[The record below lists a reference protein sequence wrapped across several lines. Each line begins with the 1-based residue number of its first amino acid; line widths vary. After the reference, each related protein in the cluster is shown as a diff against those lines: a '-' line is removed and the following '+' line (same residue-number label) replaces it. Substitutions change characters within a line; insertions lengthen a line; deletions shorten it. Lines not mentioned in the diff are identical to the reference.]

1 MREVEAIQPS
11 VRQGLTESEVAE
23 RRATGRVNDI
33 PNPRSRTVG
42 QILRGNLFTPFNFL
56 LGGLLVVIIA
66 VGPLNDALF
75 GGVLIANALIGII
88 QELRAKHTL
97 DTLAVLSSP
106 RAVVLRDG
114 VSKEIAIGEVVLDE
128 MLELRPGDQVV
139 VDGRIL
145 ESSGLE
151 VDEGLLTG
159 ESDPVVRV
167 DGDEVLSGSF
177 VAAGSGSYQATRVGA
192 DGYASRLAAEARQF
206 TMVRSELRNGI
217 NHIVRLISFAMV
229 PTAALLLFNQL
240 RQESTNYRDAVSGA
254 VAGVVAM
261 VPEGLVLLTSI
272 AFALGVVR
280 LGRYRALVQELP
292 AVETLARVDVVCL
305 DKTGT
310 LTCGDITLE
319 AVEPLGGADAADIA
333 SAVAGVVSSDP
344 NPNATLRAVA
354 DAGDGGCDW
363 QVLHA
368 VPFSSARRWSGAS
381 FSDQGTW
388 VLGAPDVVLDGTR
401 DEPGSAGEPRR
412 NAKSRAATCAA
423 TGQRVVL
430 LSRASGALDEEV
442 LPSDLVPQALILL
455 DDKVRDEA
463 PETLRY
469 FADQDVSIK
478 IISGDHPSTVA
489 AIARRAGLELAGDAV
504 DGRALASAPQALA
517 DAVETNSV
525 FGRISP
531 QQKRDMIVALKA
543 RGHVV
548 GMTGDGVNDVL
559 ALKEADIGIAM
570 GSGSPASRAAAQLV
584 LLDGNFATLPRV
596 VDEGRRVINNV
607 ERVANLFLT
616 KTTYA
621 MLIAIAVGVAE
632 LPFPFLPRHLTLV
645 GMVTIGIPGFFL
657 ALAPNH
663 RRAKTGFVSHVL
675 RLAIPAGALAA
686 AGTFAGYALAR
697 SRTDLSL
704 DQARTTATVTLVG
717 IGLFVLLRLAR
728 PLTPWKT
735 MLVVGMAGLFAL
747 TLALPSGRTF
757 FALALPP
764 PGVAAAAGVIVTIV
778 AAVMNLAAWAAV
790 RYGTSYG
797 PLLYDPDDGDR
808 ERPLST

>member
-1 MREVEAIQPS
+1 MEAAEPR
-11 VRQGLTESEVAE
+11 VRHGLTEAEVAE
-23 RRATGRVNDI
+23 RRATGRANDV
-33 PNPRSRTVG
+33 PNARSRTVG
-42 QILRGNLFTPFNFL
+42 QILRSNLLTPFNFL
-56 LGGLLVVIIA
+56 LGGLLVIIIA

-88 QELRAKHTL
+88 QELRAKRTL
-97 DTLAVLSSP
+97 DTLAVVSSP
-106 RAVVLRDG
+106 RAVALRDG
-114 VSKEIAIGEVVLDE
+114 ASTDVAIGDVVLDDV
-128 MLELRPGDQVV
+128 LELRPGDQLV
-139 VDGRIL
+139 VDGQIL
-145 ESSGLE
+145 DSSGLE
-151 VDEGLLTG
+151 IDEGLLTG

-167 DGDEVLSGSF
+167 PGDEVLSGSF
-177 VAAGSGSYQATRVGA
+177 VAAGSGRYQATRVGA
-192 DGYASRLAAEARQF
+192 DAYASRLGAEARQF
-206 TMVRSELRNGI
+206 TMARSELRNGI
-217 NHIVRLISFAMV
+217 NRIVRLISIAMV

-240 RQESTNYRDAVSGA
+240 RQNSTNYRDALSGA

-261 VPEGLVLLTSI
+261 VPEGLVLLTSV
-272 AFALGVVR
+272 AFALGVIR
-280 LGRYRALVQELP
+280 LGRHRALVQELA

-310 LTCGDITLE
+310 LTHGDIALE
-319 AVEPLGGADAADIA
+319 AVEPLGEAVGADIA
-333 SAVAGVVSSDP
+333 AAVAGVVASDP

-354 DAGDGGCDW
+354 DAGESGDDW
-363 QVLHA
+363 RVTST
-368 VPFSSARRWSGAS
+368 VPFSSARKWSGAS
-381 FSDQGTW
+381 FIDHGTW
-388 VLGAPDVVLDGTR
+388 VLGAPDVLLDGSDDDVGPAGGPAR
-401 DEPGSAGEPRR
+401 SA
-412 NAKSRAATCAA
+412 ASRAATCAA

-430 LSRASGALDEEV
+430 LSHTSRALDEQR
-442 LPSDLVPQALILL
+442 LPADLVPQALILL

-469 FADQDVSIK
+469 FAEQDVAVK

-489 AIARRAGLELAGDAV
+489 AIARRAGLELTGDAV
-504 DGRALASAPQALA
+504 DGRALGTEPQDLIESLEA
-517 DAVETNSV
+517 NSV
-525 FGRISP
+525 FGRVSP
-531 QQKRDMIVALKA
+531 QQKRDMVIALQS

-570 GSGSPASRAAAQLV
+570 GTGSAASRAAAQLV
-584 LLDGNFATLPRV
+584 LLDGNFATLPVV

-616 KTTYA
+616 KTSYA

-657 ALAPNH
+657 ALAPNR
-663 RRAKTGFVSHVL
+663 RRANTDFVGRVL
-675 RLAIPAGALAA
+675 KIAIPAGFLAA

-697 SRTDLSL
+697 SRPGLSL

-728 PLTPWKT
+728 PLTSWKA
-735 MLVVGMAGLFAL
+735 MLVAGMAGLFAL
-747 TLALPSGRTF
+747 ALALPFGRTF

-764 PGVAAAAGVIVTIV
+764 PGVAAAAAVIVAVV
-778 AAVMNLAAWAAV
+778 AAVMNVAAWAAV

-797 PLLYDPDDGDR
+797 LLLSDVDDG
-808 ERPLST
+808 PHAT